1 MISSSSH
8 QLELSDPAV
17 EAHTRV
23 LPQQLRQLR
32 RRDQHAIS
40 LWQTGSGSA
49 ATKRHRSLAGWA
61 AEAPQPTRHRSLA
74 GWQRK
79 RKGISLWQI
88 GSRGV
93 KERQCVS
100 LPHAAAPQP
109 KASASGSLAAEQQG
123 KPTVSLPRAC
133 ARRGKAASV
142 SLPHLRPRQRRGP
155 PAVRRLQFARV
166 CVCGCQS
173 HLAKCRTQRQEM
185 CGT

>member
-23 LPQQLRQLR
+23 LPQQLRQLQ

-49 ATKRHRSLAGWA
+49 ATR
-61 AEAPQPTRHRSLA
+61 RHRSLA

-155 PAVRRLQFARV
+155 PAVRRLQFACV

-173 HLAKCRTQRQEM
+173 HLAKFRTQRQEM